1 MRTLPVVV
9 ALLYSMVSVAQV
21 NQPARLKLFLD
32 CRINCDENYIR
43 SEINYVDF
51 VSSHTAADVHI
62 LINSQVNGSGGNN
75 VVLTFYGQ
83 NNFRNQVNTILYV
96 QPPTSTNNELRIQV
110 VKRIRLGLSP
120 FLKKRTDEKT
130 TIPQPDSIKVN
141 GPAIEK
147 DPIDS
152 LEPSPTKDP
161 WNYWVYKLGLDGNY
175 NADENY
181 KSSTLSAYTSANRT
195 TDKLRV
201 NFSMYV
207 NDNHSDYRYEN
218 NGTVTNYSVQNNS
231 YGISHF
237 LIKSISGHW
246 SLGYEAGFSRST
258 FSNNKRRLFLGTGIE
273 YAIFPYK
280 QVNTKFFTISYN
292 LEARHNDYFDTTI
305 YDKVSE
311 MLYSHKLQA
320 RLSLNQKW
328 GYVNTGIVYSNYLK
342 DWKLNNLLLSM
353 DINVRVTGG
362 LSFYI
367 YSYGGL
373 VHDQV
378 YLVKGNATLQELLTR
393 RRQLA
398 SGYNFYTGIGINY
411 RFGSILNNFVN
422 PRFSNNYD

>member
-1 MRTLPVVV
+1 MRLYLSFIALLFTTV
-9 ALLYSMVSVAQV
+9 ALSQAD
-21 NQPARLKLFLD
+21 QPARLKIFLD
-32 CRINCDENYIR
+32 CRMDCDEIYIR
-43 SEINYVDF
+43 TEMKYIDF
-51 VSSHTAADVHI
+51 VTSRTAADVHI
-62 LINSQVNGSGGNN
+62 LINSQENGSGGRN
-75 VVLTFYGQ
+75 VAFNFYGQ
-83 NNFRNQVNTILYV
+83 NAYRNRSNTLVFI
-96 QPPTSTNNELRIQV
+96 QPPNATNNEIRFQL
-110 VKRIRLGLSP
+110 VKRLRLGLVP
-120 FLKKRTDEKT
+120 FFTKPVAEK
-130 TIPQPDSIKVN
+130 ILAEPDTVKNVITYQSEMIN
-141 GPAIEK
+141 
-147 DPIDS
+147 DS
-152 LEPSPTKDP
+152 TGAAQTNDK
-161 WNYWVYKLGLDGNY
+161 WNYWVFKTGIDGSY

-181 KSSTLSAYTSANRT
+181 KSSSLSANGSANRT

-218 NGTVTNYSVQNNS
+218 NGVVSNYSVRNNS
-231 YGISHF
+231 YGFGHF
-237 LIKSISGHW
+237 LIKSISEHW
-246 SLGYEAGFSRST
+246 SLGYETGYSRST
-258 FSNNKRRLFLGTGIE
+258 FSNNKNRIFFGPGIE

-280 QVNTKFFTISYN
+280 QVNTKFLTISYN

-305 YDKVSE
+305 YDKLSE

-328 GYVNTGIVYSNYLK
+328 GYVNTGIIYSNYLN

-378 YLVKGNATLQELLTR
+378 YLLKGNATLQELLTR